1 MSVTIDIDKIL
12 KDKMG
17 RKARYV
23 PSFITSY
30 LKRIIHQVWVNKFL
44 IRAKDLEGSAWLTDC
59 LDYQDIKLEVE
70 GTENLPDKNDG
81 KLYTFVSNHPLGG
94 IDGIAIGAIIGQHY
108 DDRFKYLV
116 NDLLMQMPGL
126 APLCVGINKT
136 GKNGRDFP
144 KVVEATFKA
153 QQHIVMFPA
162 GICSRKTNG
171 VIKDL
176 PWKKT
181 FITKSI
187 ETGRDIVPIHFE
199 GRNSNFFYNLA
210 NLCKRLGIK
219 FNIAMLYLAD
229 EMYKNNHKTFK
240 ITIGQPI
247 PIETF
252 DKTRSHADWAQWVKE
267 KVYSLKSEKSIDNSE

>member
-1 MSVTIDIDKIL
+1 MGVTIDIDKVL

-17 RKARYV
+17 KKARYV

-30 LKRIIHQVWVNKFL
+30 LKRIIHQDWVNKYL
-44 IRAKDLEGSAWLTDC
+44 IQAKDLEGSAWLRGC
-59 LDYQDIKLEVE
+59 LDYQDIKLEIE
-70 GTENLPDKNDG
+70 GMENLPDKNDG

-94 IDGIAIGAIIGQHY
+94 IDGVAIGAIIGQHY

-136 GKNGRDFP
+136 GKNSRNFP
-144 KVVEATFKA
+144 KIVEATFKA

-210 NLCKRLGIK
+210 NLCKWLGIK

-247 PIETF
+247 PVETF

-267 KVYSLKSEKSIDNSE
+267 KVYALATTKA